1 MESNVRHL
9 RFASECMWYFYIGP
23 MDSRPSNSPVK
34 RDTSQASV
42 SSSSSIGEKQL
53 PLLGEV
59 SNINTEKKDSKL
71 VEQVQNM
78 ALESGNR
85 ISNHLTTSVRNKSEM
100 FEEEEEGELDYEEDE
115 GEIPGTHDNRNGVK
129 NDTDG
134 DKEEGELEEDGD
146 EEEGEEGEILSDED
160 DEVEGVA

>member
-9 RFASECMWYFYIGP
+9 RLVNKVIWYFFIGP
-23 MDSRPSNSPVK
+23 MDTRPSNSPVK

-42 SSSSSIGEKQL
+42 SSSSSIGEKHINF
-53 PLLGEV
+53 LGEV
-59 SNINTEKKDSKL
+59 SSINTEKKDNKIA
-71 VEQVQNM
+71 EQVQNM

-85 ISNHLTTSVRNKSEM
+85 VSNHLTTSVKNKSEM

-115 GEIPGTHDNRNGVK
+115 GEIPGTHDERNGVK

-134 DKEEGELEEDGD
+134 DKEEGELEEDD
-146 EEEGEEGEILSDED
+146 EEEEGEEGEILSDED
-160 DEVEGVA
+160 DKVEGVA